1 MKKLKKLARKD
12 LYQING
18 AGNCTGCPAGGY
30 GPGGAA
36 NGFDHSC
43 EDYHVLPGRCKS
55 CVFVSIECVNPNPQ

>member
-1 MKKLKKLARKD
+1 MKNLKKLNRKE

-18 AGNCTGCPAGGY
+18 AANCAGCPTGGY
-30 GPGGAA
+30 EPGGTS

-55 CVFVSIECVNPNPQ
+55 CVFVSVDCVNSNPQ